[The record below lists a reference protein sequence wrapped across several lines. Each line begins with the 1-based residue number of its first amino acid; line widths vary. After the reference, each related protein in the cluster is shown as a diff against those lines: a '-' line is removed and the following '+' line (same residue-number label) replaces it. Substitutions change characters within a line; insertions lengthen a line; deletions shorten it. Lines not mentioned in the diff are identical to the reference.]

1 MNQTDV
7 ESSTSHLAGKS
18 QRGGP
23 EVSDSTNDLRLEKRQ
38 KVTKWR
44 KACIPVCLVSYHTNE
59 ILIDRFT

>member
-7 ESSTSHLAGKS
+7 ESSTLHLAGKS

-23 EVSDSTNDLRLEKRQ
+23 EVSDSTNDLRLEKRRRLTQ
-38 KVTKWR
+38 LR
-44 KACIPVCLVSYHTNE
+44 KACIPVGLVSYHTNE